1 MQKAV
6 VLVWVQR
13 RGGQPAIAN
22 HGAGDA
28 LRQFKPPEGGIPKRR
43 KVTMAVLIHKAGGHQ
58 TAIYPEPR
66 ESIGQVGRNGRDP
79 PFFHQD
85 IGAGRRACRAVTND
99 PAAENP
105 LFH

>member
-1 MQKAV
+1 MRRYMMRIAEHFAKENDCLG
-6 VLVWVQR
+6 LVT
-13 RGGQPAIAN
+13 G
-22 HGAGDA
+22 
-28 LRQFKPPEGGIPKRR
+28 
-43 KVTMAVLIHKAGGHQ
+43 
-58 TAIYPEPR
+58 